1 MLSYDEREIRLGEV
15 LQMKVRLDVDPV
27 VNGLASINA
36 MIATIQAYKDRV
48 SSLVL
53 EAIKNKHEAQRAYDE
68 VEFTYDQSMSKM
80 LATDPE
86 VQNQKSEKLREA
98 TAQTKMAE
106 TVLKKHYAS
115 LELMDSESYYK
126 QMQHAYENLEAAN
139 SGLSRQI
146 SVIQMAMQIGEI
158 NRSDL
163 GDIFGRQISLKK

>member
-1 MLSYDEREIRLGEV
+1 MLTA
-15 LQMKVRLDVDPV
+15 KV
-27 VNGLASINA
+27 
-36 MIATIQAYKDRV
+36 K
-48 SSLVL
+48 LV
-53 EAIKNKHEAQRAYDE
+53 
-68 VEFTYDQSMSKM
+68 SKM